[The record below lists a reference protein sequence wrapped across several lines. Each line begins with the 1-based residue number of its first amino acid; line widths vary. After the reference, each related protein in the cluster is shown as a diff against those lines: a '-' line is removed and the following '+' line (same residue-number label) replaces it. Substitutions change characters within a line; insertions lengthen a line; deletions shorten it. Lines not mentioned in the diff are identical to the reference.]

1 MIDFFKKHWFKV
13 AVAASLLLMVL
24 FFSSSPDVVK
34 RSELIELE
42 LQLRKEAFDGQQ
54 FVIDS
59 LEESI
64 SKTEL
69 KLVSLQQ
76 QFGETKKNLHLL
88 QAETIYQIEQYKAL
102 KNEVAKINYSDSS
115 VAAILQRISA
125 KGSTPK

>member
-59 LEESI
+59 LQQSI
-64 SKTEL
+64 SKAEI
-69 KLVSLQQ
+69 KIVSLQK
-76 QFGETKKNLHLL
+76 QFGETKKNLLLL

-115 VAAILQRISA
+115 VAAILQRIRA
-125 KGSTPK
+125 KDSTPK

>member
-13 AVAASLLLMVL
+13 AVSASLFLIVL

-76 QFGETKKNLHLL
+76 QFGETKKNLLLL

-102 KNEVAKINYSDSS
+102 KNEVEKINYSDSS
-115 VAAILQRISA
+115 VAAILQRIRA
-125 KGSTPK
+125 KD

>member
-59 LEESI
+59 LQQSI
-64 SKTEL
+64 SKAD
-69 KLVSLQQ
+69 KKIVSLQK
-76 QFGETKKNLHLL
+76 QFGETKKNLLLL

-115 VAAILQRISA
+115 VAAILQRIRA

>member
-13 AVAASLLLMVL
+13 AVSASLLLMVL

-69 KLVSLQQ
+69 KLVSLQK
-76 QFGETKKNLHLL
+76 QFGETKKNLLLL

-102 KNEVAKINYSDSS
+102 KNEVEKINYSDSS
-115 VAAILQRISA
+115 VAAILQRIRA
-125 KGSTPK
+125 KD

>member
-59 LEESI
+59 LQQSI
-64 SKTEL
+64 SKAD
-69 KLVSLQQ
+69 KKIVSLQK
-76 QFGETKKNLHLL
+76 QFGETKKNLLLL

-115 VAAILQRISA
+115 VAAILQRIRA
-125 KGSTPK
+125 KDSTPK